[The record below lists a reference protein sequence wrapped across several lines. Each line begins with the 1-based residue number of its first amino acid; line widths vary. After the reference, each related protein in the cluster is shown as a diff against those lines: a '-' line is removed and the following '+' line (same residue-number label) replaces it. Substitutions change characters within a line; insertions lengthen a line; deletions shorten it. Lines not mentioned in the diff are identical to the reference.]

1 VIGATRPDKGR
12 ALPVTLSPCHLV
24 TLSLFLAAGCDF
36 PGRPNPADRPVPAD
50 QVLAFDTLYQTNC
63 AGCHG
68 ADGKL
73 GPAPPL
79 NDPTFLAIVP
89 DAELVRVITE
99 GRAVTPAQK
108 SPMPAFGLGK
118 GAPLT
123 AAQLKVW
130 AELKEEMHTDPKQL
144 GPLTATQIKV
154 LAQGLKQRWGA
165 ATPTARSVPPYLA
178 PTRAGGGNKEEGA
191 HVFARA
197 CAGCHGSQG
206 QGGKNGDRQVGA
218 INHQAFLALISD
230 QALRRYAI
238 TGRPDLG
245 MPAFDGKAGRSPD
258 FSPLTSA
265 EVDDLVALLAYWRL
279 GGPANGK

>member
-1 VIGATRPDKGR
+1 
-12 ALPVTLSPCHLV
+12 LPLLV
-24 TLSLFLAAGCDF
+24 TLATGCDL
-36 PGRPNPADRPVPAD
+36 PGQPNPADRPVPAD
-50 QVLAFDTLYQTNC
+50 QVKDFDRLYATHC

-79 NDPTFLAIVP
+79 NDPIFLAVVP
-89 DAELVRVITE
+89 DAELLRVITE

-118 GAPLT
+118 GASLT
-123 AAQLKVW
+123 AAQIKVW
-130 AELKEEMHTDPKQL
+130 AELKAETHTDPKQQS
-144 GPLTATQIKV
+144 PLTATQIKV
-154 LAQGLKQRWGA
+154 LAHGIKQRWGA
-165 ATPTARSVPPYLA
+165 TTPPTRPVPPYLA
-178 PTRAGGGNKEEGA
+178 LTGAGGGNKDEGA
-191 HVFARA
+191 RAFARA
-197 CAGCHGSQG
+197 CAGCHGSHG
-206 QGGKNGDRQVGA
+206 QGGMNGDRQVGA
-218 INHQAFLALISD
+218 IKDQAFLAFISD

-245 MPAFDGKAGRSPD
+245 MPGFDGKDGRSPD

-265 EVDDLVALLAYWRL
+265 EIDDLVALLAYWRL